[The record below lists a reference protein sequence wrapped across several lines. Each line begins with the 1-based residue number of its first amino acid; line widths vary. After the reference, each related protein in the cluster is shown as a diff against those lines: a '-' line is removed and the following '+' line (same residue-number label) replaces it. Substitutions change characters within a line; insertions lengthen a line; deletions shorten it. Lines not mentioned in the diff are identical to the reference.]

1 MRQILQSVIEIY
13 YEVRQVLQRTLGIN
27 YKA

>member
-13 YEVRQVLQRTLGIN
+13 YEVRQVLQRTSGIN